1 MTFTTHVDLEHC
13 GPTQLFLALP
23 SDVRLAAA
31 KALYAHDWGESPTRR
46 EADVAIMQGM
56 RFRETAVRQLPIDK
70 RAGYL
75 ARSIRPSESLASS
88 LLLALHLE
96 HRRPI
101 LSAFMDALGIPHQDG
116 LIAEGH
122 ETKPPSKTALTKAIK
137 AIKADFPEADVDV
150 YLASLYVLD
159 RETWANLGSQ
169 LAVES

>member
-1 MTFTTHVDLEHC
+1 MSFAANVDLATC

-23 SDVRLAAA
+23 PDVRLAAA
-31 KALYAHDWGESPTRR
+31 KALYAHDWGDAPTRR
-46 EADVAIMQGM
+46 EADVAIMVGM

-96 HRRPI
+96 SRRPI
-101 LSAFMDALGIPHQDG
+101 LAAFLDALKIPHTDG
-116 LIAEGH
+116 LIKDGH
-122 ETKPPSKTALTKAIK
+122 ETKPPTKAALAK
-137 AIKADFPEADVDV
+137 AVKTLEAGFPEADVDI

-159 RETWANLGSQ
+159 RETWANL
-169 LAVES
+169 L